1 LGVVAWYLAH
11 REGIQSICDHSLT
24 ARITVGE
31 LSDGVSGMLEEAPGV
46 RGGERG

>member
-1 LGVVAWYLAH
+1 LGVVAWHLAH
-11 REGIQSICDHSLT
+11 REGIQSICDCSLT

-31 LSDGVSGMLEEAPGV
+31 LSDGVSGMLEAAPGV